1 MDPLPQVAGR
11 PMVTDGGLET
21 DLIFN
26 HGVELREFAAYP
38 LLDDATGRG
47 LLTTYYDAYASVAAR
62 AGAGLLL
69 ESPTWR
75 ANPDWG
81 ARLGH
86 TPSDLARADTDAID
100 LLRGLGRRFADEH
113 GLRDVAVVGVVGP
126 RGDGYRSAGAPSPA
140 EAADYHR
147 AQVAAFAEAGADL
160 VTAYTL
166 TTAGEA
172 VGISQACRGLELPV
186 AISFTVEVDGRLP
199 DGSTLA
205 AAIATVDE
213 QAAPDYYL
221 VNCAHPE
228 HVLAALSTDGGDDG
242 IDWRSRMLGLRYNAS
257 TRSHAELDQADDL
270 DAGDLDAISAGHDRV
285 VGRLPGVTVVG
296 GCCGT
301 DASHVARLW
310 GVGRDLGGDAP
321 TT

>member
-1 MDPLPQVAGR
+1 MQHLPQLAGR

-26 HGVELREFAAYP
+26 HGVELEEFAAYP
-38 LLDDATGRG
+38 LLWDAAGRA
-47 LLTTYYDAYASVAAR
+47 LLTDYYDGYASIAAR

-75 ANPDWG
+75 ANRDWG

-86 TPSDLARADTDAID
+86 STTDLDRANADAVD
-100 LLRGLGRRFADEH
+100 LLRSLRRRYAAELGLQ
-113 GLRDVAVVGVVGP
+113 DVVVVGVVGP
-126 RGDGYRSAGAPSPA
+126 RGDGYRSAGAPNPA
-140 EAADYHR
+140 EAAEYHH
-147 AQVAAFAEAGADL
+147 AQVAAFAEAGVDV

-172 VGISQACRGLELPV
+172 IGITQSCREQGLPV

-199 DGSTLA
+199 DRTTLA
-205 AAIATVDE
+205 ETISEVDDRE
-213 QAAPDYYL
+213 APDYYL

-228 HVLAALSTDGGDDG
+228 HVLAGLDADDG
-242 IDWRSRMLGLRYNAS
+242 SAWRSRLLGLRYNAS
-257 TRSHAELDQADDL
+257 TRSHAELDDADDL
-270 DAGDLDAISAGHDRV
+270 DAGDLETISAGHDRV
-285 VGRLPGVTVVG
+285 VGRLTGVTVVG

-310 GVGRDLGGDAP
+310 DVDPRVVDRDRLR
-321 TT
+321 

>member
-1 MDPLPQVAGR
+1 MPPLPQLSGR

-26 HGVELREFAAYP
+26 HGVSLPEFAAYP
-38 LLDDATGRG
+38 LVDDPRGRG
-47 LLTTYYDAYASVAAR
+47 LLVDYYDGYASIAAR
-62 AGAGLLL
+62 ADAGLLL

-81 ARLGH
+81 GRLGH
-86 TPSDLARADTDAID
+86 SADDLARANAAAVG
-100 LLRGLGRRFADEH
+100 LLHSLRERYRDELGLADV
-113 GLRDVAVVGVVGP
+113 LVVGMVGP
-126 RGDGYRSAGAPSPA
+126 RGDGYRSDDAPAPD

-147 AQVAAFAEAGADL
+147 AQVAAFAAAGADL

-166 TTAGEA
+166 TTPGEA
-172 VGISQACRGLELPV
+172 VGVVEACREHDLPV
-186 AISFTVEVDGRLP
+186 AVSFTVEVDGRLP

-205 AAIATVDE
+205 GAVAAVDAA
-213 QAAPDYYL
+213 AAPDYFL

-228 HVLAALSTDGGDDG
+228 HVLAALDSLDQTDLSGR
-242 IDWRSRMLGLRYNAS
+242 ILGMRYNAS
-257 TRSHAELDQADDL
+257 TRSHAELDEAEDL
-270 DAGDLDAISAGHDRV
+270 DPGDLDVIGAGHERV
-285 VGRLPGVTVVG
+285 AGRLPSLPVVG

-310 GVGRDLGGDAP
+310 GVATPG
-321 TT
+321 

>member
-1 MDPLPQVAGR
+1 MDPLPQQAGR

-26 HGVELREFAAYP
+26 HGVELPEFAAYP
-38 LLDDATGRG
+38 LLADAAGRE
-47 LLTTYYDAYASVAAR
+47 LLTGYYDAYASIAAR

-69 ESPTWR
+69 ETPTWR

-86 TPSDLARADTDAID
+86 SAADLARADADAVD
-100 LLRGLGRRFADEH
+100 LLFSLRDRYAAEL
-113 GLRDVAVVGVVGP
+113 GLRDVLVVGVVGP
-126 RGDGYRSAGAPSPA
+126 RGDGYRSHGAPSPV

-147 AQVAAFAEAGADL
+147 AQVAAFAAAGADL

-172 VGISQACRGLELPV
+172 VGIAQACREHGLPV
-186 AISFTVEVDGRLP
+186 AVSFTVEVDGRLP

-205 AAIATVDE
+205 AAMREVDGE
-213 QAAPDYYL
+213 AAPAYYL

-228 HVLAALSTDGGDDG
+228 HVLAALELDDE
-242 IDWRSRMLGLRYNAS
+242 IDWGSRLLGLRYNAS
-257 TRSHAELDQADDL
+257 TRSHAELDEADDL
-270 DAGDLDAISAGHDRV
+270 DPGDLDVIAAGHDAV
-285 VGRLPGVTVVG
+285 LAVLPRVTVVG

-310 GVGRDLGGDAP
+310 GLGDRP
-321 TT
+321 TRTGA